1 MTRDA
6 KQQALNDLIT
16 VRDWL
21 RWAASRFNAAGLAY
35 GHGTTNAVDEAAFLI
50 LKTLHLPI
58 DQLEP
63 WLAARLTIEERVRL
77 FDIIDARITTR
88 KPAAYL
94 VNEAWIGL
102 HSFYVDE
109 RVIVPRSL
117 IGELLRERLPAV
129 LNFDADQG
137 AMLDLCTGSGSLAIL
152 AALAFPSAF
161 VDATDISNDALAVAA
176 QNVSAYK
183 LESRITLHAGDLFA
197 PIPQRM
203 FDLILCNPPYVGDAA
218 MTKFPV
224 EHRAE
229 PAIAHSG
236 GRDGLDIVRRILRD
250 AGAHLNAGG
259 NLIMEVGGAKS
270 ALEAEYPDLP
280 FVWLDTE
287 ETEGEV
293 FWLKAE
299 DLLPRASCS

>member
-1 MTRDA
+1 
-6 KQQALNDLIT
+6 
-16 VRDWL
+16 
-21 RWAASRFNAAGLAY
+21 
-35 GHGTTNAVDEAAFLI
+35 
-50 LKTLHLPI
+50 
-58 DQLEP
+58 
-63 WLAARLTIEERVRL
+63 
-77 FDIIDARITTR
+77 
-88 KPAAYL
+88 
-94 VNEAWIGL
+94 
-102 HSFYVDE
+102 
-109 RVIVPRSL
+109 
-117 IGELLRERLPAV
+117 
-129 LNFDADQG
+129 
-137 AMLDLCTGSGSLAIL
+137 
-152 AALAFPSAF
+152 
-161 VDATDISNDALAVAA
+161 
-176 QNVSAYK
+176 
-183 LESRITLHAGDLFA
+183 
-197 PIPQRM
+197 M

-218 MTKFPV
+218 MTKFPA

-270 ALEAEYPDLP
+270 AVEAEYPDLP